1 MGDAFIYM
9 YCVSL
14 GTSLGVLTAAIIG
27 FRYYMRFKRK
37 QQQGGKQHG
46 RNNAN

>member
-27 FRYYMRFKRK
+27 FRYYMRYTRK
-37 QQQGGKQHG
+37 NKQGVKQNG